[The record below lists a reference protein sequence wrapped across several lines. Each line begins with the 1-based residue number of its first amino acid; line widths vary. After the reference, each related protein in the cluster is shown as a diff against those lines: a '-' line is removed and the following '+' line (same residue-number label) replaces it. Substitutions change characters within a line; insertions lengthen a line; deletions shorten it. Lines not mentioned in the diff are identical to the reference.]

1 MHVACIHLNAALK
14 HHPLPH
20 YHCHSTLNVTRCLN
34 HSILHHFHLVEQL
47 LHFSCEMEQ
56 KYVVSQGRNY
66 ATNKK
71 VEHCLFYSSFLYL
84 FLLEEKEKQR
94 KVEFIKENDSYLPIV
109 VFIAQR
115 EN

>member
-1 MHVACIHLNAALK
+1 
-14 HHPLPH
+14 
-20 YHCHSTLNVTRCLN
+20 
-34 HSILHHFHLVEQL
+34 
-47 LHFSCEMEQ
+47 MEQ

-71 VEHCLFYSSFLYL
+71 EYCLFYSSFLYL
-84 FLLEEKEKQR
+84 FMLEEKEKQR

-109 VFIAQR
+109 FIAQR